1 MCVLRYDIDLTDKSF
16 CARVNPQKTSKE
28 KYDNK
33 TSFHSLLC
41 VRKEEKCQIASQ
53 KNGQMNVSVRMSYI
67 FFFSWVLWNDA
78 FFTPKNGNIIL
89 QLIYGKKF
97 PHFPAE
103 DQNDIL
109 YLQA

>member
-1 MCVLRYDIDLTDKSF
+1 M
-16 CARVNPQKTSKE
+16 
-28 KYDNK
+28 
-33 TSFHSLLC
+33 C

-103 DQNDIL
+103 DQNDSS